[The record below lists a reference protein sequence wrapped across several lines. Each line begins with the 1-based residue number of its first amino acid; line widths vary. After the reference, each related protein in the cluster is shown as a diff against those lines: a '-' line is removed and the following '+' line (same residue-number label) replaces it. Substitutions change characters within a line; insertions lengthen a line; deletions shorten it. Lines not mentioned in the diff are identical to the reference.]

1 MTDLRQAESEFR
13 AQART
18 NRRAGEDLTHATAT
32 PFTAIERQPVEWL
45 WPGRIP
51 LGMLTMLVG
60 DPGLGKSLLT
70 IDLAARTTRAG
81 APALLLSAED
91 SPSATIRPR
100 LEAAEADLELARN
113 VTLRRDGV
121 EEGFALPDDIG
132 RLDRLV
138 VELDARLVVVDP
150 LMAHLPGEV
159 NSWRDQSVRT
169 ALAPLYRM
177 ANERCCAVAIVLHL
191 NKAKGA
197 DPLHRTGGSIGI
209 PGAVRSALLLA
220 RDPDDPDGERG
231 CRRVLAHIK
240 SNVSPL
246 ATSLSYE
253 VEPIVLPDD
262 DRIETARLRLL
273 GESDHSGHDLLGVE
287 HDPERRSALDE
298 AVEFLEAELAAE
310 EQKARRVQS
319 DARAAGITDR
329 TLKRARQ
336 QLGVESERVGG
347 AAEAGYWVWRLPKGA
362 NPKGAIPISDFGP
375 LSANPH
381 PRAEN
386 GPSESLRG
394 PSGTD
399 NPRAPECSC
408 FRPGQRLSDGRC
420 GRCFGAYP
428 QERLS

>member
-1 MTDLRQAESEFR
+1 MTDLRQAEANFR
-13 AQART
+13 ALARS
-18 NRRAGEDLTHATAT
+18 NGRAVEDIAHATAI
-32 PFTAIERQPVEWL
+32 PFAAIEREPVEWL

-81 APALLLSAED
+81 AAVLLLSAED

-100 LEAAEADLELARN
+100 LEAAQADLELAHN
-113 VTLRRDGV
+113 AVLRRNDV
-121 EEGFALPDDIG
+121 EEGFALPDDIEALAG
-132 RLDRLV
+132 LV
-138 VELDARLVVVDP
+138 ERLDARLVVIDP

-177 ANERCCAVAIVLHL
+177 ANERACAVVIVLHL

-220 RDPDDPDGERG
+220 RDPDDPEGERG
-231 CRRVLAHIK
+231 CQRVLAHIK

-246 ATSLSYE
+246 AASLSYE
-253 VEPIVLPDD
+253 VDPIVLPDD
-262 DRIETARLRLL
+262 ERIETARLRLL

-287 HDPERRSALDE
+287 HDPEKRSALDE
-298 AVEFLEAELAAE
+298 AVEFLEAELGDG

-336 QLGVESERVGG
+336 QLDVESERVGG
-347 AAEAGYWVWRLPKGA
+347 AAEAGHWVWRLPKGA
-362 NPKGAIPISDFGP
+362 TPKGAIPISEFGP
-375 LSANPH
+375 LSANLH
-381 PRAEN
+381 SRAEN
-386 GPSESLRG
+386 VPPESLRG
-394 PSGTD
+394 PSETD
-399 NPRAPECSC
+399 NARAPKCSC
-408 FRPGQRLSDGRC
+408 FRPGALLADGRC
-420 GRCFGAYP
+420 ERCFGVYP
-428 QERLS
+428 EERL